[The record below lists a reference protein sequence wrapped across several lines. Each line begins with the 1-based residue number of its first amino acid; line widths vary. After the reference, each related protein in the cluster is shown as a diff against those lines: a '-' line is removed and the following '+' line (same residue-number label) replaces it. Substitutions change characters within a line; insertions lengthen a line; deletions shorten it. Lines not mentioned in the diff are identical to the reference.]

1 MKTTKTHMLSDGRLS
16 NCSNNILKRL
26 TLVNCYYLI
35 FFKHASVCFSCV
47 QRRKISES
55 TTGRT
60 EGSLSVSPNH
70 LLFVTPRSD
79 SPAAVSSIR
88 TTCMKTRF
96 DSTRLVS
103 TLTTPDSVPD
113 ASKHENDGYG
123 KAYNIPLQSMN
134 HQDQRLDND
143 YDYDIGTKKLTLLP
157 EAQYREWSYGGG
169 NIAYPNMFGLMNK
182 KPLNYKQTLMDNY
195 SPQGDMK

>member
-1 MKTTKTHMLSDGRLS
+1 M
-16 NCSNNILKRL
+16 
-26 TLVNCYYLI
+26 
-35 FFKHASVCFSCV
+35 
-47 QRRKISES
+47 
-55 TTGRT
+55 TGRS
-60 EGSLSVSPNH
+60 EGSLSVSPNP

-79 SPAAVSSIR
+79 NTAAVSSIQR
-88 TTCMKTRF
+88 TCMKKRF

-103 TLTTPDSVPD
+103 TLTTPGSVPD
-113 ASKHENDGYG
+113 ASEHENDGYG

-143 YDYDIGTKKLTLLP
+143 YQCDIGTKKLTLLA
-157 EAQYREWSYGGG
+157 EAQYRECSYGGG

-182 KPLNYKQTLMDNY
+182 KPPNYKQTLMDNY